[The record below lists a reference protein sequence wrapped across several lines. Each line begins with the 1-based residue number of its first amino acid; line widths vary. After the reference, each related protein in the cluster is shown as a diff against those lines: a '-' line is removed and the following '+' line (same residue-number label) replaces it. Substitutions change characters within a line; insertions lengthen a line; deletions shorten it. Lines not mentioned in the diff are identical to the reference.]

1 MFANQV
7 SAMRAVAGYLGMPLA
22 KLPAEQMGALEAT
35 LARTMNKR
43 EIMEW
48 VRQNLRNTARR

>member
-1 MFANQV
+1 
-7 SAMRAVAGYLGMPLA
+7 MPLA
-22 KLPAEQMGALEAT
+22 KLTAEQISAIEGT

-43 EIMEW
+43 EIMDW